1 MRGAFLCHGIVWNA
15 AGPRLALATPDGAPV
30 AMDVAEGTLLGF
42 RVLEAGKF
50 CLGSH
55 RVQGPQAR
63 QRVPCP
69 LQAPAE
75 RGFQCINCFLN
86 DDLRFLHDAHRSG
99 AAPDGLRAYLAQP
112 HWLYVATFAS
122 GTSKVGTASD
132 ERRLLRL
139 AEQGAV
145 VARYVARAEDGRI
158 VRVLEDVVSQQTEL
172 TQAVRAAAKLA
183 GLQAPQSPA
192 ELDRVNAG
200 HARTVRNLLSGVELE
215 GFVTVDRTWDLP
227 ESGRRVVGSD
237 TRTAYPL
244 ELAAGAH
251 GLVLEALLGS
261 IALVRTRKLGPAYL
275 ADLNG
280 LKGRR
285 IELGS
290 YQSQL
295 PPVQVS
301 LF

>member
-15 AGPRLALATPDGAPV
+15 AGPRLALARPDGSAA
-30 AMDVAEGTLLGF
+30 AMDVAEGTLLSF

-55 RVQGPQAR
+55 RVQGPR
-63 QRVPCP
+63 TRRHVPCP

-75 RGFQCINCFLN
+75 RGYQCINCLLN

-132 ERRLLRL
+132 VRKRLRL

-145 VARYVARAEDGRI
+145 AARYVARADDGRI
-158 VRVLEDVVSQQTEL
+158 VRVLEDMVSQQTEL
-172 TQAVRAAAKLA
+172 TQAVRSATKLTA
-183 GLQAPQSPA
+183 LRAPQSPA
-192 ELDRVNAG
+192 ELDRINAN
-200 HARTVRNLLSGVELE
+200 HARTVRNLLSGAELE
-215 GFVTVDRTWDLP
+215 GFATVDQTWELP
-227 ESGRRVVGSD
+227 ESGRRVMGSD
-237 TRTAYPL
+237 SRTAYPL
-244 ELAAGAH
+244 ELAAGGH
-251 GLVLEALLGS
+251 GLMLEALLGS
-261 IALVRTRKLGPAYL
+261 IALIRTREGGPTYL

-290 YQSQL
+290 YRSQL

>member
-1 MRGAFLCHGIVWNA
+1 MRGTFLCHGIVWNA
-15 AGPRLALATPDGAPV
+15 AGPRLALASPDGIPA
-30 AMDVAEGTLLGF
+30 AMDVPEGTLLGF
-42 RVLEAGKF
+42 RILEAGRF

-63 QRVPCP
+63 QHVPCP
-69 LQAPAE
+69 LQVPAE
-75 RGFQCINCFLN
+75 RGGQCINCFLN

-99 AAPDGLRAYLAQP
+99 AAPEGLRAYLAQP

-132 ERRLLRL
+132 LRKRLRL

-145 VARYVARAEDGRI
+145 AARYVARAEDGRI
-158 VRVLEDVVSQQTEL
+158 VRVLEDMVSQQTEL
-172 TQAVRAAAKLA
+172 TQAVRSAAKLT
-183 GLQAPQSPA
+183 GLQAPRSLA
-192 ELDRVNAG
+192 ELDDINAD
-200 HARTVRNLLSGVELE
+200 HARTVRNLLARVELE
-215 GFVTVDRTWDLP
+215 GFAAVDQTWELP
-227 ESGRRVVGSD
+227 GPGRRVIGSD
-237 TRTAYPL
+237 SRTAYPL
-244 ELAAGAH
+244 ELAAGTH
-251 GLVLEALLGS
+251 GLLLEALLGS
-261 IALVRTRKLGPAYL
+261 IALIRTVEGGPAYL

-285 IELGS
+285 IELGP

>member
-1 MRGAFLCHGIVWNA
+1 MRGTFLCHGIVWSA
-15 AGPRLALATPDGAPV
+15 PGPQLALARPDGSAA

-55 RVQGPQAR
+55 RVQGPR
-63 QRVPCP
+63 TRHHVPCP
-69 LQAPAE
+69 LQAHAE
-75 RGFQCINCFLN
+75 RGYQCINCFLN

-99 AAPDGLRAYLAQP
+99 VAPDGLRAYLGQP

-122 GTSKVGTASD
+122 GASKVGTASD
-132 ERRLLRL
+132 VRKQLRL
-139 AEQGAV
+139 AEQGAAA
-145 VARYVARAEDGRI
+145 ARYVARAEDGRI
-158 VRVLEDVVSQQTEL
+158 VRVLEDMVSQQTEL
-172 TQAVRAAAKLA
+172 TQAVRSTAKLS
-183 GLQAPQSPA
+183 GLQAPRSPA
-192 ELDRVNAG
+192 ELDSINAE
-200 HARTVRNLLSGVELE
+200 HARTVRNLLSGAELE
-215 GFVTVDRTWDLP
+215 GFATIDQTWELP
-227 ESGRRVVGSD
+227 EPGKRVMGSES
-237 TRTAYPL
+237 RTAYPL
-244 ELAAGAH
+244 ELAAGGH
-251 GLVLEALLGS
+251 GLRLDALLGS
-261 IALVRTRKLGPAYL
+261 IALVRTREGGPAYL

>member
-1 MRGAFLCHGIVWNA
+1 MRGTFLCHGMVWNA
-15 AGPRLALATPDGAPV
+15 AGPRLALASPDGSAA

-42 RVLEAGKF
+42 RVIEAGKF

-55 RVQGPQAR
+55 RVQGPR
-63 QRVPCP
+63 SRRHVPCP
-69 LQAPAE
+69 RQTPAE
-75 RGFQCINCFLN
+75 RGYQCLNCFLN

-132 ERRLLRL
+132 LRKRLRL

-145 VARYVARAEDGRI
+145 AARYVARADDGRI
-158 VRVLEDVVSQQTEL
+158 VRVLEDMVSQQTEL
-172 TQAVRAAAKLA
+172 TQAVRSAAKLTA
-183 GLQAPQSPA
+183 LQAPRSLA
-192 ELDRVNAG
+192 ELDSTNAE
-200 HARTVRNLLSGVELE
+200 HARTVRNLLARVELE
-215 GFVTVDRTWDLP
+215 GFAAVDQTWELP
-227 ESGRRVVGSD
+227 EPGRRVIGSD
-237 TRTAYPL
+237 SRTVYPL
-244 ELAAGAH
+244 ELAAGPH
-251 GLVLEALLGS
+251 GLLLEALLGS
-261 IALVRTRKLGPAYL
+261 IALVRTGESGPAYL

-285 IELGS
+285 IELGP
-290 YQSQL
+290 YRSQL

>member
-1 MRGAFLCHGIVWNA
+1 MRGAFLCHGIVWSA
-15 AGPRLALATPDGAPV
+15 AGPQLALARPDGSAA

-55 RVQGPQAR
+55 RVQGR
-63 QRVPCP
+63 RTRHHVPCP

-75 RGFQCINCFLN
+75 RGYQCINCFLN

-99 AAPDGLRAYLAQP
+99 VAPDGLRAYLGQP

-122 GTSKVGTASD
+122 GASKVGTASD
-132 ERRLLRL
+132 VRKQLRL
-139 AEQGAV
+139 AEQGAAA
-145 VARYVARAEDGRI
+145 ARYVARAEDGRI
-158 VRVLEDVVSQQTEL
+158 VRVLEDMVSQQTEL
-172 TQAVRAAAKLA
+172 TQAVRSTAKLS
-183 GLQAPQSPA
+183 GLQAPRSPA
-192 ELDRVNAG
+192 ELDSINAE
-200 HARTVRNLLSGVELE
+200 HARTVRNLLSGAELE
-215 GFVTVDRTWDLP
+215 GFATIDQTWELP
-227 ESGRRVVGSD
+227 EPGRRVMGSES
-237 TRTAYPL
+237 RTAYPL
-244 ELAAGAH
+244 ELAAGGH
-251 GLVLEALLGS
+251 GLRLDALLGS
-261 IALVRTRKLGPAYL
+261 IALVRTREGGPAYL